1 MILERKSVVS
11 NASRNIRFFKNRL
24 LISKSFLA
32 RKFKRLTVTVKWSG
46 GRSRT
51 GRIVCWSKGSH
62 RFSRRLIS
70 VNYNYRSI
78 SFGIV
83 LSFFLIPY
91 RNKFVSLLLTSN
103 GSWMYIQNSEILP
116 IFSLFYYKDVHAPK
130 RRFKN
135 PIIFTLNHVK
145 RSRKL
150 CLVELLPGLG
160 AQYARSPG
168 TFAKL
173 IKNDLIKHVSLLLLP
188 SGVKKIFSVHSMCF
202 KGQVNLKYHY
212 RRRNTKSGFWRGF
225 GFKSITR
232 GVAMNPIDHPN
243 GGSTS
248 SLRYPRTPWGTTTKF
263 K

>member
-1 MILERKSVVS
+1 
-11 NASRNIRFFKNRL
+11 
-24 LISKSFLA
+24 
-32 RKFKRLTVTVKWSG
+32 
-46 GRSRT
+46 
-51 GRIVCWSKGSH
+51 
-62 RFSRRLIS
+62 
-70 VNYNYRSI
+70 
-78 SFGIV
+78 
-83 LSFFLIPY
+83 
-91 RNKFVSLLLTSN
+91 
-103 GSWMYIQNSEILP
+103 MYIQNSEIVPL
-116 IFSLFYYKDVHAPK
+116 FSLFYYKSAYAPK
-130 RRFKN
+130 RKVTN